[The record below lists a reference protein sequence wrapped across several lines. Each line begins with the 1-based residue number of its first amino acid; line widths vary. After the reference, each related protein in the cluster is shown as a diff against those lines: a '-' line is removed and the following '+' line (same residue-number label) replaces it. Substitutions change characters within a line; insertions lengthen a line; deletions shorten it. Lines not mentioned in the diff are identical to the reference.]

1 MNEVLH
7 ANIFFVIASV
17 ATVVFCI
24 LTIIILY
31 HVLKAVRTLRRILER
46 VEAGSE
52 KLAEDISI
60 VRSYVTEGG
69 MLSRMFGF
77 FMSTV
82 GGRRKKSSRRRTV
95 DVDEVD

>member
-31 HVLKAVRTLRRILER
+31 HVLKAVKTVRRILDR

-52 KLAEDISI
+52 KLAEDIST

-69 MLSRMFGF
+69 MISRLFGF
-77 FMSTV
+77 FMPSAR
-82 GGRRKKSSRRRTV
+82 GRGKRSSRRRTV
-95 DVDEVD
+95 DVDEAE